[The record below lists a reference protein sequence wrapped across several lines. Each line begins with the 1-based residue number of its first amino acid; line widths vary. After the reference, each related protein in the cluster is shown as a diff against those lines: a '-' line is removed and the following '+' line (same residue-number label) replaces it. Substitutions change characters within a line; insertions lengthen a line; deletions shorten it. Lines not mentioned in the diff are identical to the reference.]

1 MNVLIVIPSRYA
13 STRFPGKPLALIA
26 GKPMVQRVY
35 EKAVESG
42 FPAVVAT
49 DDMRIFEAV
58 EDFGGRVVMTS
69 ERHKSGTD
77 RCQEA
82 VHKYMQREGEV
93 VDVVINI
100 QGDEPFIEEEQILT
114 LAGFFKDPECEIATL
129 AKPFIVDEGYEV
141 LFDPNKVKLV
151 RGENG
156 NALYFSRSVVP
167 YQRGLDRKEWLFHHT
182 YYLHIGMYAYRTD
195 ILEKITRLQQTPLE
209 IAESLEQLRWLEHGY
224 KIKAGIT
231 YHQSMGIDTPEDLEK
246 VNNQPDVR
254 LL

>member
-1 MNVLIVIPSRYA
+1 MNTLIVIPSRYA

-35 EKAVESG
+35 EKALTSG
-42 FPAVVAT
+42 FPALVAT

-58 EDFGGRVVMTS
+58 EDFGGKVVMTS
-69 ERHKSGTD
+69 ESHKSGTD

-82 VHKYMQREGEV
+82 VHKYMQREGVV
-93 VDVVINI
+93 VDVVINV
-100 QGDEPFIEEEQILT
+100 QGDEPFIEEEQILS

-129 AKPFIVDEGYEV
+129 VKPFNPKDGNEV
-141 LFDPNKVKLV
+141 LFDPNKVKV
-151 RGENG
+151 VKGEKG

-182 YYLHIGMYAYRTD
+182 YYLHVGMYAYRTD
-195 ILEKITRLQQTPLE
+195 VLEKITRLKQTPLE
-209 IAESLEQLRWLEHGY
+209 IAESLEQLRWLEHGF
-224 KIKAGIT
+224 KIMAGIT
-231 YHQSMGIDTPEDLEK
+231 QHQSMGIDTPEDLEK